1 MLNLGSIMGSPIEL
15 CSVFAGCIIPL
26 SDADSH
32 FVQYAW
38 IAAWLLPAQIST
50 VTPQWS
56 DGLSQLKQ
64 MLKGQPCSMLVV
76 GLQVLASKKGAM
88 RALGRLARHDA
99 AAIEIASNS
108 GLPPLVALLD
118 CEDASLVR
126 R

>member
-1 MLNLGSIMGSPIEL
+1 ML
-15 CSVFAGCIIPL
+15 
-26 SDADSH
+26 
-32 FVQYAW
+32 Q
-38 IAAWLLPAQIST
+38 AQISLAMLWA
-50 VTPQWS
+50 V
-56 DGLSQLKQ
+56 GLSHFEPAHAV
-64 MLKGQPCSMLVV
+64 QPRSMLVV
-76 GLQVLASKKGAM
+76 CVQVLASKKGAM